1 MCNLVSFVTGFAFVE
16 NYCKNV
22 MFIYV
27 CLCAFVY
34 VCVCVCVCAC
44 VCDNSETHSSMEL
57 LEKLEE
63 FCNSLLN
70 LHMVSSHM

>member
-27 CLCAFVY
+27 CLCTF
-34 VCVCVCVCAC
+34 VCVCVCARM
-44 VCDNSETHSSMEL
+44 CDNSKTHLSMEL